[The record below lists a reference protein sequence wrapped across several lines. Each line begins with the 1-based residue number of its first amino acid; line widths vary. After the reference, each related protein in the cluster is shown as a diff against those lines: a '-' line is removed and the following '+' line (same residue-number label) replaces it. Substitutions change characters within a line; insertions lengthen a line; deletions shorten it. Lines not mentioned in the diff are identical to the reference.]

1 MQPQDGVIKFNLEH
15 SYASLPSW
23 ADVQAIQYW
32 FARCR
37 ELDMIGQHPDRYAG
51 AAYGNISQRAPDGF
65 LITGTQTGGKATLGL
80 QDICWVQEI
89 DLERNR
95 LVSSGEI
102 RPSSESMTHEQIYR
116 HVAEAS
122 FVIHVHHKPLWQQAA
137 NLGLAITA
145 THAAYGTPE
154 MAYEVERL
162 LMRSEVLETGC
173 FSMGGHEDGIV
184 VFGASADQAGKR
196 LENLVARLN

>member
-15 SYASLPSW
+15 SYAPLPSW
-23 ADVQAIQYW
+23 ADAQAIQYW

-89 DLERNR
+89 DIERNR